1 MEAVFH
7 AAIDEF
13 DQYFNEVLQS
23 TWLTGSRLLCR
34 HAENQNEDQAQCDR
48 PTQSVQVE
56 SPETHFFGFCCGVG
70 KAPAAIRKLTEG
82 QVLQVVLDIARS
94 GCFCHGCLKRPKVSK
109 VLFSL
114 AGERTS

>member
-23 TWLTGSRLLCR
+23 TRLTGSRFLGR
-34 HAENQNEDQAQCDR
+34 HAEKKNEDQTQCDR
-48 PTQSVQVE
+48 PAESIDVE
-56 SPETHFFGFCCGVG
+56 SPEAHFFGFCCGVG
-70 KAPAAIRKLTEG
+70 KAPAAGRVLTEG

-109 VLFSL
+109 VLFSS